1 MHTFDGLDRAII
13 GILRTDGRA
22 SMSKIAALLSISRA
36 TVQTRLDRLL
46 ETGAVLGF
54 TVRLRQNE
62 EGSAVR
68 AIMSIAVAGKSTAAV
83 IKSMHGLPEVQ
94 SLYTT
99 NGAWD
104 LVAEIRAENLQDF
117 DRVLR
122 LVRETEGVSNS
133 ETNILLSSV

>member
-1 MHTFDGLDRAII
+1 M
-13 GILRTDGRA
+13 
-22 SMSKIAALLSISRA
+22 
-36 TVQTRLDRLL
+36 
-46 ETGAVLGF
+46 GAVLGF
-54 TVRLRQNE
+54 TVRLRKNE

-104 LVAEIRAENLQDF
+104 LVADIRAESLQDF

-133 ETNILLSSV
+133 ETNILLSAV

>member
-22 SMSKIAALLSISRA
+22 PMSKIAALLSVSRA

-68 AIMSIAVAGKSTAAV
+68 AIMSIAVAGKSTAGV

-122 LVRETEGVSNS
+122 LVRETEGVSSS

>member
-1 MHTFDGLDRAII
+1 MYTFDGLDRAII

-22 SMSKIAALLSISRA
+22 PMSKIAALLSVSRA